1 VFERLREDIDC
12 IFDRDPAARNAFEVL
27 TTYPGLH
34 AVVAHRLTHRMW
46 LANFKW
52 LARVI
57 ANVARLFTGI
67 EIHPGAEIGRRF
79 FIDHGMG
86 VVIGET
92 AIIGDDCTL
101 YHGVTLG
108 GTSWEKGKRHPTL
121 GRDVVVGAGAKV
133 LGPILIGDGVR
144 IGSNAVVVKSV
155 KPGGT
160 VVGVPGRLVER
171 STSVEEQRRA
181 DIARRI
187 GFDAYGATRDTPDP
201 VAHAVNCMLDHIHL
215 LDKRLEAM
223 PDALEQHG
231 ITGHFTELPDMEAC
245 EIQSTADDGELDL
258 QPSTQPL
265 KEDGPRS
272 TSG

>member
-223 PDALEQHG
+223 ADALEQHG
-231 ITGHFTELPDMEAC
+231 ITGHFNELPDMEAC

>member
-1 VFERLREDIDC
+1 
-12 IFDRDPAARNAFEVL
+12 
-27 TTYPGLH
+27 
-34 AVVAHRLTHRMW
+34 
-46 LANFKW
+46 
-52 LARVI
+52 
-57 ANVARLFTGI
+57 
-67 EIHPGAEIGRRF
+67 
-79 FIDHGMG
+79 
-86 VVIGET
+86 
-92 AIIGDDCTL
+92 
-101 YHGVTLG
+101 
-108 GTSWEKGKRHPTL
+108 
-121 GRDVVVGAGAKV
+121 
-133 LGPILIGDGVR
+133 
-144 IGSNAVVVKSV
+144 
-155 KPGGT
+155 
-160 VVGVPGRLVER
+160 VER

-223 PDALEQHG
+223 ADALEQHG